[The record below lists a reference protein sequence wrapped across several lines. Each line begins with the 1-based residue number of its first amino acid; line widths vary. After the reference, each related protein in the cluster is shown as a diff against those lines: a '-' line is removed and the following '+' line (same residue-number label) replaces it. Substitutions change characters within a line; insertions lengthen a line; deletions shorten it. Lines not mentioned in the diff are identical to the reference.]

1 MVALAGFDANTVEPN
16 KGFGLIDKGDYDAI
30 ITDSEKKDT
39 QAGDGSY
46 ISLTFQI
53 CQAGD
58 YQNRKLWL
66 NLNLWNKN
74 DEAVQIAKGQLSA
87 ICRAVGV
94 MTPNDTSDLH
104 NKPMKISVGQKKNKS
119 SGQLENNIN
128 GFKPR
133 QAGPVQAIAQVT
145 PSVAAQPMA
154 SAPW

>member
-39 QAGDGSY
+39 QKGDGAY
-46 ISLTFQI
+46 IAMTFQI

-66 NLNLWNKN
+66 NLNLWNPNEK
-74 DEAVQIAKGQLSA
+74 AVTIAKGQLSA

-104 NKPMKISVGQKKNKS
+104 NKPMKISVGQRKNKTS
-119 SGQLENNIN
+119 NQLENVIN

-133 QAGPVQAIAQVT
+133 QSGPTQQPAKPASAA
-145 PSVAAQPMA
+145 PVAAG
-154 SAPW
+154 SPW